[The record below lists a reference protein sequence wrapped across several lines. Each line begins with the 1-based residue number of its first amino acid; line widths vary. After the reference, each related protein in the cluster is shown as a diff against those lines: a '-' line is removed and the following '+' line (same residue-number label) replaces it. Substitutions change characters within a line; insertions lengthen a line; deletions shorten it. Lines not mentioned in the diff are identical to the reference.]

1 MNKKYI
7 IGAVVIALA
16 IWIGFSWGKKSAQA
30 PEAPVNN
37 VVEQAATTSTSAV
50 AKKTTT
56 TTVAPKTTTTA
67 PKTSVAPTLTKDG
80 SYLVS
85 YTGSGFSPR
94 TITIK
99 AGKSVH
105 FVNNSS
111 KAMSLTTTD
120 VDNQAH
126 LEFNQGKTV
135 GQGGVYDFTFMSAG
149 TWGYMNRNNQAD
161 RGTIIVQ

>member
-1 MNKKYI
+1 M
-7 IGAVVIALA
+7 IALA

-37 VVEQAATTSTSAV
+37 GVEQAVTTPASTV

-56 TTVAPKTTTTA
+56 TATAPKTTTATA
-67 PKTSVAPTLTKDG
+67 PKTSVTPTLTKDG

-85 YTGSGFSPR
+85 YTASGFSPR

-99 AGKSVH
+99 SGKSVH
-105 FVNNSS
+105 FVNNSN
-111 KAMSLTTTD
+111 KAMSLTSTD
-120 VDNQAH
+120 VDNQTH